1 VYEGIR
7 KITGKYSPQVK
18 SVKDD
23 QGKILTDPVKVKKRW
38 HDYFDKLYND
48 PNEVDKDYLETLEES
63 SNKDEDIPPIGR
75 D

>member
-1 VYEGIR
+1 
-7 KITGKYSPQVK
+7 
-18 SVKDD
+18 
-23 QGKILTDPVKVKKRW
+23 LTDPVKVKKRW